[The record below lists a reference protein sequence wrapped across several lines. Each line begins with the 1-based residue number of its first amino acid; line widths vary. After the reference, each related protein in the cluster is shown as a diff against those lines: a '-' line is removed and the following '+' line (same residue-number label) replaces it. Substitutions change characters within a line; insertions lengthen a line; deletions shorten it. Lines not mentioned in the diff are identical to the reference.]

1 MMSFQGSDED
11 TDGKHEL
18 REPME
23 SPFPSK
29 ISPRGKSDAEKG
41 SKPVKDRLGSDQ
53 VASNQQHNRGQ
64 RPSRNERGD
73 GPPPDPGYK

>member
-1 MMSFQGSDED
+1 
-11 TDGKHEL
+11 
-18 REPME
+18 ME

-29 ISPRGKSDAEKG
+29 VSPRGKSDAEKV

-53 VASNQQHNRGQ
+53 FVSNAQQIRGQ
-64 RPSRNERGD
+64 RPSRNEKGD